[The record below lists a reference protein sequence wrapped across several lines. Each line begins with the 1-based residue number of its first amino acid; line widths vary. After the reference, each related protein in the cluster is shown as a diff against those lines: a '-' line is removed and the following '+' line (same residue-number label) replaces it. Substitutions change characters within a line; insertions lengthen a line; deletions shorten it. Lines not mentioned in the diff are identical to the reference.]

1 MDRLCNPYI
10 AVHWKNRLVAG
21 QIPKL
26 YSSVGQVKVYIKNM
40 QTAYLTIELSLYFA
54 GMVHR
59 YICTGNLSPE
69 FTAGILNTKG
79 THTTGMKLA
88 HYLLRKDIQTE
99 SSNNFCS

>member
-1 MDRLCNPYI
+1 
-10 AVHWKNRLVAG
+10 
-21 QIPKL
+21 
-26 YSSVGQVKVYIKNM
+26 M

-99 SSNNFCS
+99 ISNDFCS